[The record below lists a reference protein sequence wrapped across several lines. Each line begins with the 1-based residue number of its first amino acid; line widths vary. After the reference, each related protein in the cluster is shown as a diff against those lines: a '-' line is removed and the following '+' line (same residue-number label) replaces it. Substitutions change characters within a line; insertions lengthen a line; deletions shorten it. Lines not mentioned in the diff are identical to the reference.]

1 MVAIICD
8 YVARS
13 QPVAMLVAHLEFKI
27 DTDELLQL
35 QRLT

>member
-1 MVAIICD
+1 LRAP
-8 YVARS
+8 
-13 QPVAMLVAHLEFKI
+13 QPVAMLVAYLEFKI